1 MLAEIAAANAAFGI
15 IKQAVQNSGDI
26 AKAGAAIASF
36 VGAKEDLQKKV
47 SNKKN
52 SAFHQGNDFEE
63 FMALEEIKQME
74 QSLKEYMIYSGRPG
88 LWNDW
93 VKFSAEARVARQE
106 AERER
111 QQHIHDMIEYTMI
124 GALVIGLA
132 IILIGLVYLAIDY
145 RGTK

>member
-26 AKAGAAIASF
+26 ARAGAAIANF
-36 VGAKEDLQKKV
+36 VTAKEDLQQKVTKK
-47 SNKKN
+47 KA

-74 QSLKEYMIYSGRPG
+74 QSLKEYMIMCGRPG

-111 QQHIHDMIEYTMI
+111 QQQIHDMIEYTMI
-124 GALVIGLA
+124 GALVIGVA
-132 IILIGLVYLAIDY
+132 IILIVLIYFGISY
-145 RGTK
+145 RGTG